1 MSFKQAVKDLETE
14 LNIKLPQDYV
24 DFLEIDYGK
33 KESRKCNQDFL
44 SIEDI
49 KTGETVLKR
58 YRLFRN
64 MSDQEFSLEDYKKQL
79 IISDVE
85 GCAVVMDMRKNG
97 NGVYLLFPSQREIRV
112 VVTQDSNGND
122 VSNVMELGDELK
134 RKFKDFT
141 DFYNFYILC

>member
-1 MSFKQAVKDLETE
+1 MSFKQAVKDLEIE

-85 GCAVVMDMRKNG
+85 GCAVVMDMRENG

-141 DFYNFYILC
+141 EFYNFYILC